1 VAAADTSRT
10 IGYPTSRPNEVSVTL
25 PIPDHGTARPDLLEQ
40 VRAAAEADV
49 DWHGGRTFSLVYHHS
64 DEHHAF
70 LEQVVGAFLST
81 NALNP
86 LAFQSLRRF
95 EAEVVQMA
103 AWLLGGDADA
113 AGTMSSGGTESII
126 LAVKT
131 YRDRARREG
140 RLPDGATP
148 NLVLPVTAHP
158 AFLKACHLLDVEP
171 RLVGLGEDLRVDV
184 AAAGERI
191 DGATIAVVGS
201 APNYPYGV
209 IDPIPEL
216 GALALEHG
224 IGCHVDACLG
234 GFLLPWVQ
242 RLGRELP
249 AWDLRVPGVTSI
261 SADLHKYGFA
271 AKGASVVVYRD
282 AALRR
287 HQFQVETSWPGG
299 VWLSPTIA
307 GTRPGGAIAGAWA
320 TLRAFGVDG
329 YLDLHREL
337 LETSDR
343 LQRGIA
349 AIDGLGILG
358 EPPAGVFAVASTTD
372 EVDVYAVA
380 DAMEARGWHPDRL
393 LRPPALHV
401 MVTPVHVGEVAD
413 RFLADLAAAVDE
425 VRGRPELSTQGQ
437 AAMYGMVATL
447 PEGETEPA
455 DEFLLALMDGL
466 YEV

>member
-1 VAAADTSRT
+1 
-10 IGYPTSRPNEVSVTL
+10 VSSS
-25 PIPDHGTARPDLLEQ
+25 IPEHGTDREQLLDE
-40 VRAAAEADV
+40 VRAAASGDV

-70 LEQVVGAFLST
+70 LERVVGAFLST

-95 EAEVVQMA
+95 EAEVVAMTA
-103 AWLLGGDADA
+103 SLLGGDGSA
-113 AGTMSSGGTESII
+113 AGTMSSGGTESIL

-158 AFLKACHLLDVEP
+158 AFLKACHLLDVAP
-171 RLVGLGEDLRVDV
+171 RLVPIGDDLRADV
-184 AAAGERI
+184 GAAAGLI
-191 DGATIAVVGS
+191 DAATIAVVGS

-209 IDPIPEL
+209 VDPIPEL
-216 GALALEHG
+216 ADLSTRHD

-234 GFLLPWVQ
+234 GFLLPWVE
-242 RLGRELP
+242 RLGRDVP
-249 AWDLRVPGVTSI
+249 PWDLRVPGVTSV
-261 SADLHKYGFA
+261 SADLHKYGFT

-287 HQFQVETSWPGG
+287 HQFQVETGWPGG
-299 VWLSPTIA
+299 IWLSPTIA

-329 YLDLHREL
+329 YLELHRGL
-337 LETSDR
+337 LATNDR
-343 LQRGIA
+343 LRDGIA
-349 AIDGLGILG
+349 GIDGVAVLGD
-358 EPPAGVFAVASTTD
+358 PPAGVFAIGSTSAD
-372 EVDVYAVA
+372 VDVYAVA
-380 DAMEARGWHPDRL
+380 DAMEAKGWHPDRL
-393 LRPPALHV
+393 LRPAAVHV
-401 MVTPVHVGEVAD
+401 MVTPVHAGDVAE
-413 RFLADLAAAVDE
+413 RFVDDLAASVAE
-425 VRGRPELSTQGQ
+425 VRGRPELSSQGQ

-447 PEGETEPA
+447 PEGQHEPA
-455 DEFLLALMDGL
+455 EEFLLALIDGL

>member
-1 VAAADTSRT
+1 M
-10 IGYPTSRPNEVSVTL
+10 SV
-25 PIPDHGTARPDLLEQ
+25 PIPEHGTDRGRLLGE
-40 VRAAAEADV
+40 VRAAASGDV

-64 DEHHAF
+64 DEHQAF
-70 LEQVVGAFLST
+70 LEQVVGSFLST

-95 EAEVVQMA
+95 EAEVVAMT
-103 AWLLGGDADA
+103 AWLLGGDDGA

-126 LAVKT
+126 LAVKA
-131 YRDRARREG
+131 YRDRARRVG
-140 RLPDGATP
+140 RLAGGATP

-171 RLVGLGEDLRVDV
+171 RLIEVAPELGVDVTAAAERVD
-184 AAAGERI
+184 A
-191 DGATIAVVGS
+191 ATIAVVGS

-216 GALALEHG
+216 AALAQQHDV
-224 IGCHVDACLG
+224 GCHVDACLG
-234 GFLLPWVQ
+234 GFLLPWVE
-242 RLGRELP
+242 RLGRDVP
-249 AWDLRVPGVTSI
+249 PWDFRVPGVTSI
-261 SADLHKYGFA
+261 SADLHKYGFT
-271 AKGASVVVYRD
+271 AKGASVIVYRD

-287 HQFQVETSWPGG
+287 HQFQVETGWPGG

-320 TLRAFGVDG
+320 TLHAFGVDG
-329 YLDLHREL
+329 YLDLHRGL
-337 LETSDR
+337 LETTDVLR
-343 LQRGIA
+343 KGIDD
-349 AIDGLGILG
+349 IDGLAVLG
-358 EPPAGVFAVASTTD
+358 DPPAGVFAVGSSTD
-372 EVDVYAVA
+372 EVDAYAVA

-401 MVTPVHVGEVAD
+401 MVTPVHADGVAD
-413 RFLADLAAAVDE
+413 RFLADLADSVEE

-447 PEGETEPA
+447 PEGEHEPA
-455 DEFLLALMDGL
+455 EEFLLGLIDGL

>member
-1 VAAADTSRT
+1 M
-10 IGYPTSRPNEVSVTL
+10 SV
-25 PIPDHGTARPDLLEQ
+25 PIPEHGTDRERLLDEI
-40 VRAAAEADV
+40 RAAAAGDA

-70 LEQVVGAFLST
+70 LERVVGAYLST

-95 EAEVVQMA
+95 EAEVVRMS
-103 AWLLGGDADA
+103 AWLLGGDDA
-113 AGTMSSGGTESII
+113 TAGTMSSGGTESIL

-140 RLPDGATP
+140 RVPAGAAP

-158 AFLKACHLLDVEP
+158 AFLKACHLLDVEA
-171 RLVGLGEDLRVDV
+171 RLVPADADLRVDV
-184 AAAGERI
+184 AAAAAQV
-191 DGATIAVVGS
+191 DAATIAVVGS

-209 IDPIPEL
+209 VDPIPEL
-216 GALALEHG
+216 AELATRRG

-234 GFLLPWVQ
+234 GFLLPWVE
-242 RLGRELP
+242 RLGRP
-249 AWDLRVPGVTSI
+249 VPPWDLRVPGVTSV

-271 AKGASVVVYRD
+271 AKGASVVLYRD
-282 AALRR
+282 ADLRR
-287 HQFQVETSWPGG
+287 HQFQVETGWPGG
-299 VWLSPTIA
+299 IWLSPTIA

-329 YLDLHREL
+329 YLELHRGL
-337 LETSDR
+337 LATSDALR
-343 LQRGIA
+343 AGIA
-349 AIDGLGILG
+349 AIDGLAVLG
-358 EPPAGVFAVASTTD
+358 DPPAGVFAVGSTSD
-372 EVDVYAVA
+372 DLDVYAVA
-380 DAMEARGWHPDRL
+380 DAMESRGWHPDRL

-401 MVTPVHVGEVAD
+401 MVTPVHAGAVAE
-413 RFLADLAAAVDE
+413 RFLADLAASVAQ
-425 VRGRPELSTQGQ
+425 VRGRAELSAQGQ

-447 PEGETEPA
+447 PEGEHEPA
-455 DEFLLALMDGL
+455 DEFLFGLIDGL

>member
-1 VAAADTSRT
+1 
-10 IGYPTSRPNEVSVTL
+10 VSL
-25 PIPDHGTARPDLLEQ
+25 PIPDHGTARADLLEQ
-40 VRAAAEADV
+40 VRTVAKADV

-70 LEQVVGAFLST
+70 LEQVVGAFLTT

-140 RLPDGATP
+140 RLADGATP

-171 RLVGLGEDLRVDV
+171 RPVGLGEDLRVDV
-184 AAAGERI
+184 DAAAERI
-191 DGATIAVVGS
+191 DGSTIAVVGS

-216 GALALEHG
+216 AALALEHD

-234 GFLLPWVQ
+234 GFLLPWVA
-242 RLGRELP
+242 RLGREIP

-282 AALRR
+282 TALRR
-287 HQFQVETSWPGG
+287 HQFQVETGWPGG
-299 VWLSPTIA
+299 IWLSPTIA

-329 YLDLHREL
+329 YLELHRGL
-337 LETSDR
+337 LETSDH
-343 LQRGIA
+343 LKTGIG
-349 AIDGLGILG
+349 AIDGLEILG
-358 EPPAGVFAVASTTD
+358 DPPAGVFACASTTD

-393 LRPPALHV
+393 LHPPALHV
-401 MVTPVHVGEVAD
+401 MVTPVHAGEVAD
-413 RFLADLAAAVDE
+413 RFLVDLAAAVDE

-466 YEV
+466 YQV